1 MDFVRSLIRDFF
13 PDSDQQLRFGGAAVG
28 DLASEFE
35 TPLFIYDLRVITRRL
50 DELQT
55 TFGDDF
61 QIYYSIKANPNP
73 SLLKYFTSEGCGLEV
88 ASAGEL
94 HQALQAGCA
103 GENILFA
110 GPGKTDAELKLAIDA
125 NIGEVHVESLNEAKR
140 LSKFAQQRGRTMS
153 VGVRVNPQ
161 EAVQSGAM
169 TMGGRPTQFGIDEEQ
184 LPNVVP
190 EMTRCEGIHVCGLHL
205 YPGTQILSS
214 DVLLKHFRHTA
225 RLAGQVAEMIG
236 KPLKTIDF
244 GGGIGGP
251 YFPSEQEM
259 SLTELQAGLPEIVSL
274 LRNHSLLKGAQL
286 VIEPGRFL
294 VASAGV
300 YVCRVIDIKVSRGQA
315 FVIVDGGMHH
325 HLAASGNFGQ
335 NTIDNFPIAVVN
347 RLQKANRQQVEIVG
361 PLCLPLDHI
370 GRGIDIP
377 EVEVGDLIG
386 VFCSGAYAMTASPLG
401 FLSHPTPAEVLVD
414 NGSTR
419 LIRPR
424 GIASEF
430 AAESS

>member
-1 MDFVRSLIRDFF
+1 MDFARSLIRDFF
-13 PDSDQQLRFGGAAVG
+13 PDSDQQLRFCGAAVG

-35 TPLFIYDLRVITRRL
+35 TPLFIYDQRVITRRL
-50 DELQT
+50 NELQT
-55 TFGDDF
+55 TFGADF
-61 QIYYSIKANPNP
+61 RIYYSIKANPNP

-110 GPGKTDAELKLAIDA
+110 GPGKTDAELRLAIDA
-125 NIGEVHVESLNEAKR
+125 SIGEVHVESLNEAKR
-140 LSKFAQQRGRTMS
+140 LSKFAQQRGTTVS

-161 EAVQSGAM
+161 EAAQSGAM
-169 TMGGRPTQFGIDEEQ
+169 KVGGRPTQFGIDEEQ

-190 EMTRCEGIHVCGLHL
+190 EMIRCEGISVRGLHL

-214 DVLLKHFRHTA
+214 DVLLKQYRHTA

-236 KPLKTIDF
+236 IPLQTIDF
-244 GGGIGGP
+244 GGGIGVP
-251 YFPSEQEM
+251 YFPSEVEI
-259 SLTELQAGLPEIVSL
+259 SLPDLHAGLPEIVSL
-274 LRNHSLLKGAQL
+274 VRNHSLLKGAQL

-300 YVCRVIDIKVSRGQA
+300 YVCRVIDIKVSRGKT
-315 FVIVDGGMHH
+315 FVIIDGGMHH
-325 HLAASGNFGQ
+325 HLAASGNLGQ
-335 NTIDNFPIAVVN
+335 AIQGNFPIAVVN
-347 RLQKANRQQVEIVG
+347 RLQQANRQQVEIVG

-370 GRGIDIP
+370 GRNICVP

-386 VFCSGAYAMTASPLG
+386 VFCSGAYARSASPLG
-401 FLSHPTPAEVLVD
+401 FLSHPAPAEVLV
-414 NGSTR
+414 GQRSVQ

-424 GIASEF
+424 GNAFEIAT
-430 AAESS
+430 ESS